1 MDMDHSQQPS
11 ARRPDG
17 PGDGSVIEDRTMAT
31 RGHEEGYATCG
42 VPMGS
47 ALVRPRPGCD
57 A

>member
-11 ARRPDG
+11 ARRPDA